1 MKKTTL
7 KKLALATGV
16 AAAIAAPV
24 SQASI
29 IDHPFFRVLGVV
41 IVWGGTSTTSTTPVV
56 SDFVLMTPASGSAG
70 ADLIGGAAVDG
81 RAVITGT
88 LNGAPAVNTDGSIMS
103 ITNPLGTAPT
113 FTDNGTTGFLDAA
126 DTLTAFTLQNSTDV
140 DLSNSQVEHSFY
152 VASNTAF
159 EIQAVASN
167 LNVTGDFSTG
177 TALTLAAIGYE
188 LAVDAG
194 TDTDGTITWGL
205 NSQDPHSGGT
215 GVVVGA
221 AATLNDYTGSTAV
234 FTGDRRTAA
243 SVGTIASQSVR
254 FDATYTLGGTTGYDL
269 SMGAGLIEADMTYT
283 IFVP

>member
-70 ADLIGGAAVDG
+70 ADLIAADG

-88 LNGAPAVNTDGSIMS
+88 LNGAPAVSTDGSILS
-103 ITNPLGTAPT
+103 ITNPLGAAPT

-177 TALTLAAIGYE
+177 TALTLADIGYS
-188 LAVDAG
+188 LAVNTTSA
-194 TDTDGTITWGL
+194 TDGSITWGA
-205 NSQDPHSGGT
+205 NAQDPHSGGT
-215 GVVVGA
+215 GIV
-221 AATLNDYTGSTAV
+221 ATVTDLDDINASTAV
-234 FTGDRRTAA
+234 FTGDQRTAA

-269 SMGAGLIEADMTYT
+269 SMGAGLIEADVTYT